1 MKNIIPKVLIIEN
14 ECLSRTTNNGRTL
27 GNLLKGWPKNKI
39 AQFCIS
45 MTDPDYDDC
54 DNYYY
59 VSDRDALN
67 AFVKR
72 KNVDGKYIQ
81 SVQSEDSHRSVPRK
95 SPFTMVVRNTIWNTN
110 AWRNKSFYQWVED
123 FSPDVILFMNGDSYF
138 MHKIATDLAEKYKLP
153 MLIFNCEGY
162 FFFDRNIRDK
172 GIMPG
177 LFQKIFITNYRKQ
190 FRKTIA
196 YASHSVYL
204 NDVLQQDYDNEFHK
218 PSSVIYTSSEMEF
231 KPKFDISE
239 RPRFSY
245 LGTFYFDRYRSLIEI
260 AEALRK
266 INSSYRL
273 DVYGNLQGFEEARE
287 AFEHCD
293 AINYCGMVPYSE
305 VLNIIYSSDIV
316 FQAEA
321 FDEEKI
327 YALKYGFSTK
337 VADSICSG
345 SNFFSY
351 APECV
356 AFMHYLKKNDCAW
369 FATNREELEDK
380 LRQLL
385 SDRDERVR
393 ILRRAEEIAKKN
405 HRAEKARRN
414 FQEII
419 CYIFRNRL

>member
-1 MKNIIPKVLIIEN
+1 MKNIIPKVLVIEN

-45 MTDPDYDDC
+45 MTDPDYEVC

-81 SVQSEDSHRSVPRK
+81 SVQSEDSHKSVPRK
-95 SPFTMVVRNTIWNTN
+95 SPFTMVARNTIWNTN
-110 AWRNKSFYQWVED
+110 AWRNKSFFKWVED

-231 KPKFDISE
+231 KPRYEISE
-239 RPRFSY
+239 KPRFSY
-245 LGTFYFDRYRSLIEI
+245 LGTFYFDRYKSLIEI
-260 AEALRK
+260 ANTLRN
-266 INSSYRL
+266 INPSYQL
-273 DVYGNLQGFEEARE
+273 DIYGNLQGFDEVKF
-287 AFEHCD
+287 AFDKCD
-293 AINYCGMVPYSE
+293 AINYCGMVSYSE
-305 VLNIIYSSDIV
+305 VLKVIYSSDIV

-337 VADSICSG
+337 VADCICSG
-345 SNFFSY
+345 ANFFSY

-356 AFMHYLKKNDCAW
+356 AFMHYLKENDCAW
-369 FATNREELEDK
+369 YATSKDMLEIK
-380 LRQLL
+380 LRRLL
-385 SDRDERVR
+385 SDREERVR
-393 ILRRAEEIAKKN
+393 LLNRAKIVAEQN
-405 HRAEKARRN
+405 HCAEKARAQ
-414 FQEII
+414 FQNII
-419 CYIFRNRL
+419 CKCVKDK